1 MHWNKRFL
9 FERSV
14 GGRRF
19 ILKKD
24 KSKRHRYGTF
34 CDFYIVQNRGLHF
47 AFEFAIIIQ
56 NKYCALIKCTKSRA
70 FQPCLSCQLVVHL
83 NRISNF
89 QLSFLI
95 ALPASRAFIIA
106 RNTLYTSLQSQVANL
121 KLASVRALSLV
132 ACIVR
137 WK

>member
-1 MHWNKRFL
+1 MGEN
-9 FERSV
+9 
-14 GGRRF
+14 
-19 ILKKD
+19 
-24 KSKRHRYGTF
+24 
-34 CDFYIVQNRGLHF
+34 N
-47 AFEFAIIIQ
+47 AIIIQ
-56 NKYCALIKCTKSRA
+56 NKYSALIKCTKGESLA
-70 FQPCLSCQLVVHL
+70 ALPLVCQLVVHL

-106 RNTLYTSLQSQVANL
+106 RNTLFTSLQSQVANL

>member
-1 MHWNKRFL
+1 ML
-9 FERSV
+9 
-14 GGRRF
+14 
-19 ILKKD
+19 
-24 KSKRHRYGTF
+24 
-34 CDFYIVQNRGLHF
+34 FYIVQNRGLHF

-56 NKYCALIKCTKSRA
+56 NKYSALIKCTKGESLA
-70 FQPCLSCQLVVHL
+70 ALPLVCQLVVHL

-106 RNTLYTSLQSQVANL
+106 RNIFLHLLAVPGSELL
-121 KLASVRALSLV
+121 ILASVRALSLV